1 MKWVAGALLLLN
13 LAVGAYF
20 LWAQNL
26 SSTQAGAYFPINAD
40 KIILHSA
47 RLASNQ
53 APATPQK
60 AVSAASEPICLEWR
74 GLTEAD
80 LGKAREAVK
89 ALAAK
94 RVSSVE
100 ELPVDRMFWVIFPPL
115 PSEAASQVKLKE
127 INALKIKDV
136 SIIKDGAWK
145 NGISFGVYAEEDSAR
160 RHIQTIE
167 GKGVSGL
174 RLETRPKDGTAY
186 YYLIR
191 TEDVNMLRELDEIR
205 STLPATTLTR
215 VACKK

>member
-1 MKWVAGALLLLN
+1 MLN

-20 LWAQNL
+20 LWAQNM
-26 SSTQAGAYFPINAD
+26 SSTQAGAYFPINAE

-47 RLASNQ
+47 RLAKDQGST
-53 APATPQK
+53 TPNK
-60 AVSAASEPICLEWR
+60 PIAGASEPICLEWR
-74 GLTEAD
+74 GLTETD
-80 LGKAREAVK
+80 LDKAREAVK
-89 ALAAK
+89 VLAAK

-136 SIIKDGAWK
+136 SIIKAGIWK

-160 RHIQTIE
+160 RYVQDLE
-167 GKGVSGL
+167 RRGVSGL
-174 RLETRPKDGTAY
+174 RLENRPKDGSSY
-186 YYLIR
+186 YYFIR

-205 STLPATTLTR
+205 ATLPATTLTR
-215 VACKK
+215 VACKR